1 MVYFTGDTHG
11 IMGKILDFATQN
23 ELTEDDTIVIL
34 GDVGTNYFL
43 DWRDNVAKFMLQK
56 SQANILC
63 IHGNH
68 EVRPS
73 NIESYHLTEWNGGM
87 VWVEDKFPNVKFAK
101 DGEIY
106 DIEGTKYFVIGG
118 AYSVDKQY
126 RTPNV
131 DWWEDE
137 QPSDEIKQYVEQQI
151 EERDFDVV
159 LSHTCPQKYT
169 PTEMFLPG
177 LEQSIIDKS
186 TEEWLDKIEEKID
199 YKTWLCGH
207 WHTDKIVDKMF
218 FLFNSWKNSEEILR
232 GNCE

>member
-11 IMGKILDFATQN
+11 VMRKVRNFANQN
-23 ELTEDDTIVIL
+23 ELTENDTIVIL
-34 GDVGTNYFL
+34 GDVGANYFL
-43 DWRDNVAKFMLQK
+43 DWRDDVAKFMLQTSK
-56 SQANILC
+56 TNILC

-68 EVRPS
+68 EARPS

-87 VWVEDKFPNVKFAK
+87 VWVEDKFPNIKFAK

-106 DIEGTKYFVIGG
+106 DMEGTKYLVIGG

-126 RTPNV
+126 RTQNV

-177 LEQSIIDKS
+177 LDQSIIDKS
-186 TEEWLDKIEEKID
+186 TEEWLDKIEDKID
-199 YKTWLCGH
+199 YKAWLCGH
-207 WHTDKIVDKMF
+207 WHTDKIIDKMF

-232 GNCE
+232 GNRE